1 MESPATAEP
10 IIFIIDDEDTYRNSL
25 RWTIQSVKLKAEG
38 FNRADAF
45 FARYQPEQPGCLLL
59 DVRMPGMN
67 GLELFEQRIIN
78 KIHLPTIIMTAHP
91 DIPTV
96 VRAMQGGAFA
106 FLDKNCDGN
115 LLLEKIQQAVRHD
128 ARQRLRRHKRQAQ
141 WAKYETLS
149 QREREL
155 LLLLVEGKSCKE
167 IGRQLNISDKT
178 AEAHRA
184 KIMRKMGAPNIAVL
198 ARQAFLCGLL
208 SIDD

>member
-10 IIFIIDDEDTYRNSL
+10 IIFIIDDKDTYRNPL
-25 RWTIQSVKLKAEG
+25 CWTIQSVKLKAEG
-38 FNRADAF
+38 FSNAEAF

-67 GLELFEQRIIN
+67 GLELFEQHIIN
-78 KIHLPTIIMTAHP
+78 KIHLPVIIMTAHP

-96 VRAMQGGAFA
+96 VRAMQNGAFA
-106 FLDKNCDGN
+106 FLDKNCDEN

-128 ARQRLRRHKRQAQ
+128 AQQRQRRRKRQAQ
-141 WAKYETLS
+141 WAKYETLT

-155 LLLLVEGKSCKE
+155 MMLLVEGKSCKE
-167 IGRQLNISDKT
+167 IGRKLSISDKT

-184 KIMRKMGAPNIAVL
+184 KIMQKMDAPNIAMLV
-198 ARQAFLCGLL
+198 RQAFLCDLL